1 MAGDP
6 FLSDPSRKR
15 KRASKTS
22 RPSKASKTKNAS
34 RSRDDGEIS
43 SETDSDGDQGNVNLE
58 TGDGLYDEE
67 NVSSDEEFEQENEAD
82 KRRRLAKQY
91 LDNLKDDELS
101 GQFND
106 FDAADL
112 DDDILSKRLQE
123 DVAEN
128 KGFVYKFV
136 GEKLASQI
144 HDISL
149 KVTRIGCKNLTDLTI
164 RYPFLYTVSKDM
176 ELIKWDISTPKPQ
189 RIKHIKG
196 GAKYFTLNEKNVQL
210 NNHWD
215 QINCIAAS
223 PDGKYVVTGGNDSRL
238 IIWSSENLSCLKVF
252 LTRAAVNSITFRRNT
267 DQLYAA
273 CADLRIR
280 TYSINQ
286 FSQLEILYGHQDN
299 ITDISSLGRETCVSV
314 GSRDK
319 TAMFWKISE
328 ESRLTF
334 RGGDSTEK
342 KHKRPKKKKTDDE
355 NDDESKPELPFHS
368 EGSIDVVS
376 MVDESHFVTGSDN
389 GNIALWSLAK
399 KKALFTERLAH
410 DLQPSHT
417 PSQASAETS
426 VEKASQQ
433 IPERQPYWITAIHS
447 VPYSDIFV
455 TGSYNG
461 TIKIWKI
468 DQEGLRSFRLLGEI
482 TNIKGV
488 VVAIKDVEIQDN
500 KKIIIYALI
509 SKEHKFGRWLG
520 KIPGSRNALV
530 SFSFDI

>member
-15 KRASKTS
+15 KRASNTS
-22 RPSKASKTKNAS
+22 RPAKSQKASNNA
-34 RSRDDGEIS
+34 RTRDNDEDIS
-43 SETDSDGDQGNVNLE
+43 SDTDSDQGNVNLE
-58 TGDGLYDEE
+58 TGEGLYDAE

-91 LDNLKDDELS
+91 LDNLKDDEGA

-106 FDAADL
+106 YDAADL

-136 GEKLASQI
+136 GDKLASQI

-149 KVTRIGCKNLTDLTI
+149 KVTRIGCKNLTDLSI

-176 ELIKWDISTPKPQ
+176 ELIKWDISSIKPQ

-196 GAKYFTLNEKNVQL
+196 GAKYFNLHEKNVQL

-215 QINCIAAS
+215 QINCVVAS
-223 PDGKYVVTGGNDSRL
+223 PDGKYVVTGGNDSR
-238 IIWSSENLSCLKVF
+238 IIVWSTENLSCLKVF
-252 LTRAAVNSITFRRNT
+252 LTRSAVNSITFRRNT

-299 ITDISSLGRETCVSV
+299 ITDISSLSRETCVSV

-342 KHKRPKKKKTDDE
+342 KHKRRKKDE
-355 NDDESKPELPFHS
+355 EETEALALPFHC

-410 DLQPSHT
+410 GLQPEHLA
-417 PSQASAETS
+417 SQASAEVSTD
-426 VEKASQQ
+426 KAKQQ

-455 TGSYNG
+455 SGSFNG
-461 TIKIWKI
+461 TIRIWKI
-468 DQEGLRSFRLLGEI
+468 DQEGLRSFRMLGEI

-488 VVAIKDVEIQDN
+488 VVAIKDVEIQESN
-500 KKIIIYALI
+500 KVVVYALV

-520 KIPGSRNALV
+520 KIPGSRNALM
-530 SFSFDI
+530 SFSFDL